1 MKFTPRFRKA
11 AVVSAGVII
20 LTVAGLS
27 AVLNQKPVGCFSS
40 YKMIPHDSGDVF
52 RFTNGLVSH
61 ETCCGQMYL
70 GGYGR
75 SSNGTWIWHY
85 NKTGKKKVFTN
96 DYILHPG
103 LFWLTCTDATAPTN
117 TWRFPRRLFAPKE
130 FD

>member
-1 MKFTPRFRKA
+1 
-11 AVVSAGVII
+11 
-20 LTVAGLS
+20 
-27 AVLNQKPVGCFSS
+27 
-40 YKMIPHDSGDVF
+40 
-52 RFTNGLVSH
+52 
-61 ETCCGQMYL
+61 MYL
-70 GGYGR
+70 GSYGR

-85 NKTGKKKVFTN
+85 NKTGKKKRFTN